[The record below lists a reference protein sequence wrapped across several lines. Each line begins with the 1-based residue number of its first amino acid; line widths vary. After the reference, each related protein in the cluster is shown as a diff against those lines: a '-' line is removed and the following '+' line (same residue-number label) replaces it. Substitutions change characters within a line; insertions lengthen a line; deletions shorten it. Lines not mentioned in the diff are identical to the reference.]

1 MFKFFSACRK
11 ESLILIR
18 DMAGLVLLFVMPMI
32 MVVILAL
39 VQEKGWS
46 SITKD
51 PSIPVLLVDEDQD
64 TLGAKIEEGL
74 KGSNIFKIY
83 TSLDGKKLSQTV
95 AKEKIAKGEYNV
107 GVIIPQGATK
117 IIRHKVQVIVTQV
130 ISGIMMP
137 VDNPFLDIQS
147 NDSVNIL
154 VYFDPGIKGTFKY
167 AFMATMK
174 EYSMFIESSMIFSS
188 FNSELKKMFTQYQ
201 PPKMDYR
208 ETVYFSEI
216 FPAGKDEKAVPS
228 TTQHNVPA
236 WALFAMFFIVIPM
249 SGSMIKEREEGS
261 MIRIYTLPVSYLTIF
276 MAKVGVYT
284 VVCII
289 QFILMM
295 LAGRYILPLA
305 SIAPLA
311 IGSNYPGILLMMIAS
326 SLAALGFAIAVGTIA
341 RTHQQA
347 AAFGVVSVVVFTALG
362 GLWVPVYF
370 MPEAMRTIATWSPLN
385 WGHVGFIDL
394 FLRQATIVDILPQVL
409 KLIAF
414 FVVTISIALFYN
426 RVNSPLNS

>member
-11 ESLILIR
+11 ESLILVR
-18 DMAGLVLLFVMPMI
+18 DPAGLVLLFVMPMI

-39 VQEKGWS
+39 VQEKGWN
-46 SITKD
+46 SITRD

-64 TLGAKIEEGL
+64 TLGAKIQQGL
-74 KGSNIFKIY
+74 KGSNIFRIY
-83 TSLDGKKLSQTV
+83 TSLDGKQLTEAV
-95 AKEKIAKGEYNV
+95 AREKIAKGKYNV
-107 GVIIPQGATK
+107 AVIIPKRATAT
-117 IIRHKVQVIVTQV
+117 IRHKVQVMVTQV
-130 ISGIMMP
+130 VSGIMMP

-147 NDSVNIL
+147 NDSVNIK
-154 VYFDPGIKGTFKY
+154 VFFDPGIKGTFKY

-174 EYSMFIESSMIFSS
+174 EYSMMIESSMIFGS
-188 FNSELKKMFTQYQ
+188 FNSELKKMFPQYT
-201 PPKMDYR
+201 PPKTDYK

-216 FPAGKDEKAVPS
+216 FPAGKDEKAIPS

-261 MIRIYTLPVSYLTIF
+261 MIRIYTMPVSYLTIF
-276 MAKVGVYT
+276 MAKVSIYT

-295 LAGRYILPLA
+295 LAGRFILPLA
-305 SIAPLA
+305 SIAPLT
-311 IGSNYPGILLMMIAS
+311 IGSNYFGILLMMIAS

-341 RTHQQA
+341 RTNQQA
-347 AAFGVVSVVVFTALG
+347 ASFGVVSVVVFTALG

-370 MPEAMRTIATWSPLN
+370 MPEVMRTIATWSPLN

-394 FLRQATIVDILPQVL
+394 FLRQATIVDILPSLL
-409 KLIAF
+409 KLFAF
-414 FVVTISIALFYN
+414 FVLTVSLALLY
-426 RVNSPLNS
+426 RRIKSPLNN

>member
-1 MFKFFSACRK
+1 
-11 ESLILIR
+11 
-18 DMAGLVLLFVMPMI
+18 MAGLILLFLMPMI

-39 VQEKGWS
+39 VQEKGWN

-64 TLGAKIEEGL
+64 TLGARIQEGL

-83 TSLDGKKLSQTV
+83 TCIDGKKLTRDLTRQ
-95 AKEKIAKGEYNV
+95 KIAKGEYNV
-107 GVIIPQGATK
+107 GVIIPKGSTK
-117 IIRHKVQVIVTQV
+117 IIRNKVQVIVTQIV
-130 ISGIMMP
+130 SGIMMP

-174 EYSMFIESSMIFSS
+174 EYSMFIESSMIFGS
-188 FNSELKKMFTQYQ
+188 FNTELKKMFTQYH
-201 PPKMDYR
+201 PPKMEYR

-216 FPAGKDEKAVPS
+216 FPAGQDEKAVPS

-261 MIRIYTLPVSYLTIF
+261 MIRIYTMPVSYLTIF
-276 MAKVGVYT
+276 MSKVSIYT

-289 QFILMM
+289 QFVLMM

-305 SIAPLA
+305 NIAPLS
-311 IGSNYPGILLMMIAS
+311 IGSNYFGILLMMIAS

-347 AAFGVVSVVVFTALG
+347 ASFGVVSVVVFTALG

-394 FLRQATIVDILPQVL
+394 FLRQATIVDILPQIL
-409 KLIAF
+409 KLLAF
-414 FVVTISIALFYN
+414 FVITISIALFYR
-426 RVNSPLNS
+426 RVHSPLNS

>member
-1 MFKFFSACRK
+1 MFKYISACRK
-11 ESLILIR
+11 ETLILIR
-18 DMAGLVLLFVMPMI
+18 DMAGLILLFLMPMI

-64 TLGAKIEEGL
+64 TLGAKIMEGL
-74 KGSNIFKIY
+74 RSSNIFKIC
-83 TSLDGKKLSQTV
+83 TSVDGQKLTPEL
-95 AKEKIAKGEYNV
+95 AREKIAKGSYNV
-107 GVIIPQGATK
+107 AVIIPKGSTK
-117 IIRHKVQVIVTQV
+117 IIRHKVEVMVTQIV
-130 ISGIMMP
+130 SGIMMP
-137 VDNPFLDIQS
+137 VDNPFLDLQQ
-147 NDSVNIL
+147 NDSINISIF
-154 VYFDPGIKGTFKY
+154 FDAGIKGTFKY

-188 FNSELKKMFTQYQ
+188 FNTELKKMFPQYR
-201 PPKMDYR
+201 PPKTDYK

-216 FPAGKDEKAVPS
+216 YPSGKDEKAIPS
-228 TTQHNVPA
+228 TTQHNIPA

-261 MIRIYTLPVSYLTIF
+261 MIRMYTMPVPYITIF
-276 MAKVGVYT
+276 MGKVSVYA

-305 SIAPLA
+305 GIAPLTF
-311 IGSNYPGILLMMIAS
+311 GSNYMGILLMMIAS
-326 SLAALGFAIAVGTIA
+326 SLAALGFAVAVGTIA

-347 AAFGVVSVVVFTALG
+347 ASFGVVSVVVFTALG

-394 FLRQATIVDILPQVL
+394 FLRQATIMDVLPQIM
-409 KLIAF
+409 KLLAF
-414 FVVTISIALFYN
+414 FALTISIALFY
-426 RVNSPLNS
+426 RKVHSPLNS

>member
-1 MFKFFSACRK
+1 M
-11 ESLILIR
+11 ILVR
-18 DMAGLVLLFVMPMI
+18 DPAGLILLFVMPMI
-32 MVVILAL
+32 MVIILAL

-46 SITKD
+46 SITRD
-51 PSIPVLLVDEDQD
+51 PSIPVLLVDDDHD
-64 TLGAKIEEGL
+64 TLGARIQEGL
-74 KGSNIFKIY
+74 KGSNIFKIC
-83 TSLDGKKLSQTV
+83 TSIDGKQLTQNI
-95 AKEKIAKGEYNV
+95 ARELIAKGKYNV
-107 GVIIPQGATK
+107 GVIIPKGATK
-117 IIRHKVQVIVTQV
+117 VIRHKVQLMVTQV
-130 ISGIMMP
+130 VSGIMMP

-147 NDSVNIL
+147 NDSVNIK

-174 EYSMFIESSMIFSS
+174 EYSMMIESSMIFSS
-188 FNSELKKMFTQYQ
+188 FNTELKRMFPQYR
-201 PPKMDYR
+201 PPKSDYK

-261 MIRIYTLPVSYLTIF
+261 MIRIYTMPVSYLTIF
-276 MAKVGVYT
+276 MAKVSIYT
-284 VVCII
+284 VVCVI

-295 LAGRYILPLA
+295 LAGRFILPLA
-305 SIAPLA
+305 GIAPLT
-311 IGSNYPGILLMMIAS
+311 IGSNYAGIFLMMVAS

-347 AAFGVVSVVVFTALG
+347 ASFGVVSVVVFTALG

-370 MPEAMRTIATWSPLN
+370 MPEVMRTIATWSPLN

-394 FLRQATIVDILPQVL
+394 FLRQATVLDVLPQLL
-409 KLIAF
+409 KLLAF
-414 FVVTISIALFYN
+414 FIVTISIALYY
-426 RVNSPLNS
+426 RRITSPLNS

>member
-11 ESLILIR
+11 EFLILIR
-18 DMAGLVLLFVMPMI
+18 DMAGLILLFLMPMI

-39 VQEKGWS
+39 VQEKGWN

-64 TLGAKIEEGL
+64 TLGARIQEGL

-83 TSLDGKKLSQTV
+83 TCIDGKKLTRDLTRQ
-95 AKEKIAKGEYNV
+95 KIAKGEYNV
-107 GVIIPQGATK
+107 GVIIPKGSTK
-117 IIRHKVQVIVTQV
+117 IIRNKVQVIVTQIV
-130 ISGIMMP
+130 SGIMMP

-174 EYSMFIESSMIFSS
+174 EYSMFIESSMIFGS
-188 FNSELKKMFTQYQ
+188 FNTELKKMFTQYH
-201 PPKMDYR
+201 PPKMEYR

-216 FPAGKDEKAVPS
+216 FPAGQDEKAVPS

-261 MIRIYTLPVSYLTIF
+261 MIRIYTMPVSYLTIF
-276 MAKVGVYT
+276 MSKVSIYT

-289 QFILMM
+289 QFVLMM

-305 SIAPLA
+305 NIAPLS
-311 IGSNYPGILLMMIAS
+311 IGSNYFGILLMMIAS

-347 AAFGVVSVVVFTALG
+347 ASFGVVSVVVFTALG

-394 FLRQATIVDILPQVL
+394 FLRQATIVDILPQIL
-409 KLIAF
+409 KLLAF
-414 FVVTISIALFYN
+414 FVITISIALFYR
-426 RVNSPLNS
+426 RVHSPLNS

>member
-1 MFKFFSACRK
+1 M
-11 ESLILIR
+11 
-18 DMAGLVLLFVMPMI
+18 
-32 MVVILAL
+32 
-39 VQEKGWS
+39 
-46 SITKD
+46 
-51 PSIPVLLVDEDQD
+51 LVDEDQD

-188 FNSELKKMFTQYQ
+188 FNSELKKMFPQYQ

-414 FVVTISIALFYN
+414 FVVTISIALFYR

>member
-18 DMAGLVLLFVMPMI
+18 DLAGLILLFLMPMI

-64 TLGAKIEEGL
+64 TLGARIQEGL
-74 KGSNIFKIY
+74 KGSNIFKIF
-83 TSLDGKKLSQTV
+83 TSIDGKKLTREI
-95 AKEKIAKGEYNV
+95 AREKIAKGEYNV
-107 GVIIPQGATK
+107 GVIIPKGSTR
-117 IIRHKVQVIVTQV
+117 IIRHKVQVMVTQV
-130 ISGIMMP
+130 VSGIMMP

-147 NDSVNIL
+147 NDSVNIS

-174 EYSMFIESSMIFSS
+174 EYSMLIESSMIFSS
-188 FNSELKKMFTQYQ
+188 FNSELRKMFPQYR
-201 PPKMDYR
+201 PPKTDYR

-261 MIRIYTLPVSYLTIF
+261 MIRIYTMPVSYFTIF

-295 LAGRYILPLA
+295 LAGRYVLPLA
-305 SIAPLA
+305 RIAPLT
-311 IGSNYPGILLMMIAS
+311 IGSNYLGILLMMIAS

-370 MPEAMRTIATWSPLN
+370 MPEVMRTIATWSPLN

-394 FLRQATIVDILPQVL
+394 FLRQATIIDILPSL
-409 KLIAF
+409 MKLLAF
-414 FVVTISIALFYN
+414 FVLTISIALFY
-426 RVNSPLNS
+426 RRINSPLNS

>member
-18 DMAGLVLLFVMPMI
+18 DMAGLILLFIMPMI

-39 VQEKGWS
+39 VQEQGWS
-46 SITKD
+46 SLTKD
-51 PSIPVLLVDEDQD
+51 PSIPVLLVDEDHD
-64 TLGAKIEEGL
+64 TLGAKIGEGL
-74 KGSNIFKIY
+74 KSSNVFKIY
-83 TSLDGKKLSQTV
+83 TSLDGKKLTRET
-95 AKEKIAKGEYNV
+95 AKEKVAKGVYNV
-107 GVIIPQGATK
+107 AVIIPKGSTR
-117 IIRHKVQVIVTQV
+117 IIRHKVQVMVTQIV
-130 ISGIMMP
+130 SGIIMP
-137 VDNPFLDIQS
+137 LDNPFLDIQS
-147 NDSVNIL
+147 NDSINIAI
-154 VYFDPGIKGTFKY
+154 YFDPGIKGTFKY

-188 FNSELKKMFTQYQ
+188 FNSELKKMFPQYRS
-201 PPKMDYR
+201 PKMDYR

-216 FPAGKDEKAVPS
+216 FPSGRNEKTVPS

-236 WALFAMFFIVIPM
+236 WALFAMFFIVIPL

-261 MIRIYTLPVSYLTIF
+261 MIRIYTMPVSYLTIF

-295 LAGRYILPLA
+295 LAGRYLLPLA
-305 SIAPLA
+305 SIPPLT
-311 IGSNYPGILLMMIAS
+311 IGSNYIGILLMMIVS

-341 RTHQQA
+341 RTNQQA

-370 MPEAMRTIATWSPLN
+370 MPEVMRTIAGCSPLN

-394 FLRQATIVDILPQVL
+394 FLRQATIADILPQII
-409 KLIAF
+409 KLLAF
-414 FVVTISIALFYN
+414 FIVMISIAMLY
-426 RVNSPLNS
+426 RRINSPLNS